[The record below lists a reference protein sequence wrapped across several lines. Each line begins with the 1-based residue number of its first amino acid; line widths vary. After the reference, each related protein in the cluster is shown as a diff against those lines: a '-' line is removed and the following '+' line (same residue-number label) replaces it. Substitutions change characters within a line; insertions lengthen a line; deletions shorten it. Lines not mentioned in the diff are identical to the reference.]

1 MEEEEILGKWNKQ
14 GAGLGFELV
23 GLVAKGGR
31 VEEQD
36 IPRKPGAAGEGKGAE
51 DRG

>member
-1 MEEEEILGKWNKQ
+1 MEEEEILGKWNTQ

-23 GLVAKGGR
+23 GLVVKGGR

-36 IPRKPGAAGEGKGAE
+36 IPRKLGAVEEGKGAE
-51 DRG
+51 D